1 MYTKIPK
8 LKPKKIYIYYLI
20 MDINE
25 FFNVAEEFFNLI
37 NPNICEY
44 YDEDYDQD
52 YESELWKL
60 CDDFFKQ
67 MRQQF

>member
-1 MYTKIPK
+1 
-8 LKPKKIYIYYLI
+8 